1 MPVFWIANLD
11 LLARPRAATW
21 FCKDR
26 KFRPIVGICRFKVTK
41 IPRFF
46 LGRKF
51 GKAKNHCRP
60 KKNLEKPSPARFCQI
75 PQTGLGPHS
84 GLCFSSCARAL
95 RRIPAM
101 VIPSGDMERATAK
114 PGHICIYMQTNHTLM
129 CGLILLPYPLWTDKI
144 FAYDDL
150 TRETNTNFER
160 SNVDLFARL
169 RDMGFG
175 YARCAK
181 HLWLSSDRAW
191 TGGHPAAQ
199 PFCGRLGIS
208 TALVDAILNSSLSY
222 MRLVFFDSAGKGQN
236 LSKSSIRICQG
247 VFCVCVRVR

>member
-1 MPVFWIANLD
+1 MQDFAKSGKLGLD
-11 LLARPRAATW
+11 LMQD
-21 FCKDR
+21 C
-26 KFRPIVGICRFKVTK
+26 V
-41 IPRFF
+41 FF
-46 LGRKF
+46 LRARSEKNTSHGHSIRWH
-51 GKAKNHCRP
+51 GKGY
-60 KKNLEKPSPARFCQI
+60 CQTRTYMYI
-75 PQTGLGPHS
+75 
-84 GLCFSSCARAL
+84 
-95 RRIPAM
+95 
-101 VIPSGDMERATAK
+101 
-114 PGHICIYMQTNHTLM
+114 IYLHTNHKLM
-129 CGLILLPYPLWTDKI
+129 CGRILLQYPLWTDKI